1 MVNINSKTEA
11 RKKVREA
18 QMKANEARLERERH
32 NVDDAASFLVE
43 LARLGAVDEWEQG
56 RIQEIRAEG
65 ERRRHEHRQVGAA
78 AVSRMQARGETLAA
92 IAELAGVK
100 VSDVR
105 AVLKSAGA
113 QPVAAPDAL
122 GAPSGAT
129 ESASSAPEN
138 DEAGSGASSG
148 ALGVGGGA

>member
-1 MVNINSKTEA
+1 VVNINSKSAA

-18 QMKANEARLERERH
+18 QMKANEVRLERERH

-43 LARLGAVDEWEQG
+43 LGRLGAVNEWEQG
-56 RIQEIRAEG
+56 RIVEIRAEG

-92 IAELAGVK
+92 ITELAGVK

-105 AVLKSAGA
+105 MVLKSTSA
-113 QPVAAPDAL
+113 QPVAAPGAL
-122 GAPSGAT
+122 GA
-129 ESASSAPEN
+129 
-138 DEAGSGASSG
+138 AGSAGAAAENGAVGADGASQ
-148 ALGVGGGA
+148 ALGVGGRA